1 MTCWQTYLYPI
12 QHHGQQHTSHSYVVL
27 YIWLLTLSSILGNTK
42 YRVREG
48 LRIGGILR
56 HFPSSI
62 MRPSSHSVLFDQ
74 KNRCFCLPRPPSC
87 SSPPLR
93 IASIVPLFL
102 WFQLLVNLVVALSDN
117 WLHFTRSRQYGSPSQ
132 PPPFTTDDRAIIAEL
147 RRMHHAGATHA
158 ELEAKATAM
167 LVNTGHQ
174 STPSTSTLIT
184 TTPPKKPPKK
194 LN

>member
-1 MTCWQTYLYPI
+1 MQRFKCACDCLASQFKQMTCWQTYLYPI

-132 PPPFTTDDRAIIAEL
+132 PPPHPLNPCAINPNNQPIPKISTTWFTL
-147 RRMHHAGATHA
+147 
-158 ELEAKATAM
+158 
-167 LVNTGHQ
+167 
-174 STPSTSTLIT
+174 PSTTY
-184 TTPPKKPPKK
+184 P
-194 LN
+194 N